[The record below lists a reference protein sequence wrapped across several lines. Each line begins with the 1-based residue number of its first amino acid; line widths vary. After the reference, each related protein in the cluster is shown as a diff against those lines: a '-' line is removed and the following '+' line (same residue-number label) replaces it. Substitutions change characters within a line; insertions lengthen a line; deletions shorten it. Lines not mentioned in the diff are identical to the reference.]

1 MVILIDTNILLDF
14 LQNRERDGEFAN
26 KIIETCAR
34 KTISGFMAAH
44 SISNAFYILR
54 KDYSIKERKEMLLG
68 LCYIIDIVDI
78 DKQKIIT
85 SLLNEDF
92 ADIEDGLQIECAKR
106 VNADYIVTRDL
117 SGFSNSD
124 IEAIS
129 PVDFIKKLSI
139 K

>member
-14 LQNRERDGEFAN
+14 LQNRETNGEYAN
-26 KIIETCAR
+26 KIIEMCAR

-54 KDYSIKERKEMLLG
+54 KDYSVKERKEMLLG

-85 SLLNEDF
+85 SLQNEDF
-92 ADIEDGLQIECAKR
+92 TDIEDCLQIECAKR
-106 VNADYIVTRDL
+106 VNANYIVTRDL
-117 SGFSNSD
+117 SDFSDSI

-129 PVDFIKKLSI
+129 PIDFIKKLQS
-139 K
+139 

>member
-1 MVILIDTNILLDF
+1 L
-14 LQNRERDGEFAN
+14 
-26 KIIETCAR
+26 
-34 KTISGFMAAH
+34 H

-78 DKQKIIT
+78 DKQKIIA

-92 ADIEDGLQIECAKR
+92 TDIEDGLQTECAKL

-117 SGFSNSD
+117 PGFSNSV

-129 PVDFIKKLSI
+129 PIDFIKKLSL
-139 K
+139 

>member
-14 LQNRERDGEFAN
+14 LQNRETNGEYAN
-26 KIIETCAR
+26 KIIEMCAK

-54 KDYSIKERKEMLLG
+54 KDYSAKERKEMLLG

-92 ADIEDGLQIECAKR
+92 ADIEDSLQIECAKR
-106 VNADYIVTRDL
+106 VNANYIITRDL
-117 SGFSNSD
+117 LDFSSSS

-129 PVDFIKKLSI
+129 PIDFIKKEGG

>member
-14 LQNRERDGEFAN
+14 LQNRETNGEYAN
-26 KIIETCAR
+26 KIIEMCAK

-54 KDYSIKERKEMLLG
+54 KDYSVKERKEMLLG

-78 DKQKIIT
+78 DKQKIIN

-92 ADIEDGLQIECAKR
+92 ADIEDGLQIQCAER

-117 SGFSNSD
+117 FDFSSSS

-129 PVDFIKKLSI
+129 PKDFIKKLSL
-139 K
+139 